1 MKCCIMSFGMYCQ
14 FVGKRRHHN
23 RTAHQRIKHGV
34 LKRDAEWLQRKYVK
48 KKENVMQELIIN
60 GECIYWTGWK
70 LSDSG
75 DWMGQFFK
83 LVGGEK
89 VLLKTMKVAMEDV
102 LPIRR

>member
-1 MKCCIMSFGMYCQ
+1 
-14 FVGKRRHHN
+14 
-23 RTAHQRIKHGV
+23 
-34 LKRDAEWLQRKYVK
+34 
-48 KKENVMQELIIN
+48 MQELIIN